1 MSCSQGNLESH
12 FVAKHSM
19 CLQNFVNAESIAR
32 KTWYHPIFLFLFQ
45 LSELEHRVIEAETR
59 ADDAEGKVRKKP
71 INYNYD
77 CTYV

>member
-1 MSCSQGNLESH
+1 METKKLTNEL
-12 FVAKHSM
+12 
-19 CLQNFVNAESIAR
+19 LYR
-32 KTWYHPIFLFLFQ
+32 HPIFLFLFQ